1 MTIIPK
7 DATKEEFCSYIV
19 GKRGTLPDDELED
32 LWEWHC
38 KLNSVIMNLGSTG
51 PAHRANLPKDE
62 QHLSLKER
70 EKKIIADAQANGHE
84 PQYAG
89 RRWV

>member
-1 MTIIPK
+1 
-7 DATKEEFCSYIV
+7 
-19 GKRGTLPDDELED
+19 
-32 LWEWHC
+32 
-38 KLNSVIMNLGSTG
+38 MNLGSTG